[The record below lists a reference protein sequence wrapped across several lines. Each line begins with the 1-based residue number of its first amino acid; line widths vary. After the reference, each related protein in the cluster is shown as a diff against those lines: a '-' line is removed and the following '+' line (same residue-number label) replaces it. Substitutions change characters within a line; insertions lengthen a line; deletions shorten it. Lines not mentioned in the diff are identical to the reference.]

1 MSEKILIVN
10 KFYYPRGGDCI
21 YSLNLEKMLT
31 ESGFEVAFFS
41 MEYPE
46 NIESKYSKY
55 FAPEVN
61 FSGGASAKIAA
72 VKRTLGMGDIVCRFK
87 KILEDFRPDVVHL
100 NNIHSYLSPV
110 VGELAKKVG
119 CRVLWTLHDYK
130 LLCPS
135 YSCLRNGQPCE
146 LCFIDK
152 SQVLKT
158 RCMKGSL
165 AASAVAYLEAKRWN
179 KKRLEKFTDTFIC
192 PSRFMKSKML
202 QGGFSEEKLKV
213 VCNFIDPVKLTQLEK
228 LDCTAKEDYY
238 VYVGRLS
245 PEKGAETL
253 LKAAASQP
261 YKLKIAGGGPLKEEL
276 QAKYASDNIEF
287 LGHLDAVSVANLIS
301 HARFAVQPSECY
313 ENNPLSV
320 IETLCA
326 GTPVIGTK
334 IGGIPEL
341 VTENVGLTYQPGN
354 AEELAAC
361 IKEMMSRK
369 YDYASIAKAS
379 RQAFSA
385 ETHLGLYKSLI

>member
-1 MSEKILIVN
+1 MKVLIVN

-21 YSLNLEKMLT
+21 YCLNLEKMLT
-31 ESGFEVAFFS
+31 ANGFEVAFFS

-46 NIESKYSKY
+46 NIDSKYSTY
-55 FAPEVN
+55 FAPQVD

-87 KILEDFRPDVVHL
+87 KILEDFRPDIVHL
-100 NNIHSYLSPV
+100 NNIHSYISPV
-110 VGELAKKVG
+110 VGEMAKKAG

-130 LLCPS
+130 LLCPA
-135 YSCLRNGQPCE
+135 YSCLRNGKPCE
-146 LCFIDK
+146 LCFNDK
-152 SQVLKT
+152 LQVLKS

-165 AASAVAYLEAKRWN
+165 AASAVAYLEAKKWN
-179 KKRLEKFTDTFIC
+179 RKRLEKFTDAFIC
-192 PSRFMKSKML
+192 PSNFMKTKML
-202 QGGFSEEKLKV
+202 QGGFSEDKLKV
-213 VCNFIDPVKLTQLEK
+213 VCNFIDPVKLTQLES
-228 LDCTAKEDYY
+228 LDCTSKEDYY

-245 PEKGAETL
+245 PEKGAESL
-253 LKAAASQP
+253 LKAASTLP
-261 YKLKIAGGGPLKEEL
+261 FKLKIAGGGPLKEEL
-276 QAKYASDNIEF
+276 QAKYASENIEF
-287 LGHLDAVSVANLIS
+287 LGHLDAISVANLIS
-301 HARFAVQPSECY
+301 HAKFAVQPSECY

-326 GTPVIGTK
+326 GTPVIGAK

-385 ETHLGLYKSLI
+385 ETHLNLYKSLL